1 MNLKEFYECIEG
13 DYESVT
19 ARLMGEKLTERFVLK
34 FLDDPSY
41 DLLCASLDAGNNEE
55 AFRAAHTIKGVSQN
69 LSFTK
74 LYESSSALSDELR
87 GGGEAN
93 AETVKRVKAD
103 YLKTA
108 DAVKRL
114 KADNA

>member
-1 MNLKEFYECIEG
+1 MNLKEFYEYIEG
-13 DYESVT
+13 DYADVT

-41 DLLCASLDAGNNEE
+41 DLLCSSPDAGNNEE

-74 LYESSSALSDELR
+74 LYESSSVLSDELR
-87 GGGEAN
+87 GGGSAN
-93 AETVKRVKAD
+93 AETVERVKSD
-103 YLKTA
+103 YLKTV
-108 DAVKRL
+108 DAVKKL
-114 KADNA
+114 KAN